1 VRAINAAAGSWRS
14 PLRGHRLLVG
24 VSEAATSV
32 SALSSALETARRR
45 RESAAEAAPGEPVRV
60 VSGSKVDSHRALLSA
75 VPVRMRRT
83 FGRQLL
89 APLVDYDALHGS
101 DLVGTAAS
109 FLNSCGSWQRSAEEL
124 HVHVN
129 TLRYRIARIEQLTG
143 RSMSSMHDR
152 VDLYLALSCQ
162 EETDGGSAG

>member
-1 VRAINAAAGSWRS
+1 VHAAAGSWR
-14 PLRGHRLLVG
+14 PLLRDRGLLVG
-24 VSEAATSV
+24 ISEAATSV

-45 RESAAEAAPGEPVRV
+45 RESAAEVVPGDPVRV
-60 VSGSKVDSHRALLSA
+60 VSGAKVDSHRALLAA
-75 VPVRMRRT
+75 VPARLRRT

-162 EETDGGSAG
+162 EEADGGAGSAR